1 MQTRLKICAGFL
13 VYGAPCRVSP
23 EQSVVGKAKDFL
35 EQDREEDPKNQQ
47 APLKTEILRVTGLY
61 SDEPHQ
67 RGQEQRQ
74 QPEKRSETNTQAV
87 FQIMPYYQTALTIP
101 AVYCA

>member
-1 MQTRLKICAGFL
+1 M
-13 VYGAPCRVSP
+13 YGAPCRVSP

-74 QPEKRSETNTQAV
+74 QPEKRPETNTGCVPNHA
-87 FQIMPYYQTALTIP
+87 IL
-101 AVYCA
+101 